1 MYCSVLS
8 PQMKNNFFILGWVIT
23 FGGVITFVYAT
34 LLIMIS
40 KFLCITDMCMYGVLG
55 FAFYLYQIILLS
67 LVHFKVNLVI
77 LIYIKIHVLQHFTQ
91 RATKDA
97 PCKDKIIMFLVS
109 ILNK

>member
-1 MYCSVLS
+1 MC
-8 PQMKNNFFILGWVIT
+8 METKR
-23 FGGVITFVYAT
+23 FVYAT